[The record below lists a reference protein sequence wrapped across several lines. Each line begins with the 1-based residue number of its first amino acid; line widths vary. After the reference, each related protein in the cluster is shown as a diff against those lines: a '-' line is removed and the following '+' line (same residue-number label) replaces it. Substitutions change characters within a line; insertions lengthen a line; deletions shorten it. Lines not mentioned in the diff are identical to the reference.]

1 MQKNYNNLK
10 EATGPIEYSLSN
22 DYMFRS
28 VFQESKEALM
38 GLLCSVLHMEET
50 DIKDVIVCNPIELG
64 KSIEL
69 KDFIL
74 DLKIIYNNDTI
85 VNIELQVVNLG
96 NWPERSLS
104 YVCRAFDNINKGSD
118 YMEVKTAIHIGFLD
132 FTLFK
137 EYPEF
142 CATYMLKNVKN
153 HKVYSSKLV
162 IKVVELN
169 NTELATEEDIY
180 YGIDQWA
187 RLFKATTWEELRMC
201 AANNKAM
208 ENVANKVFEY
218 NSEETMRDICRA
230 REESLAYQKYVD
242 SRTKKMEEALIE
254 KEETVLKLDEEIAK
268 MNEEIAEKNEEIA
281 EKNEQLAAKEA
292 ELKEA
297 LELIKKLQAKV
308 QA

>member
-1 MQKNYNNLK
+1 
-10 EATGPIEYSLSN
+10 
-22 DYMFRS
+22 
-28 VFQESKEALM
+28 
-38 GLLCSVLHMEET
+38 
-50 DIKDVIVCNPIELG
+50 
-64 KSIEL
+64 
-69 KDFIL
+69 
-74 DLKIIYNNDTI
+74 
-85 VNIELQVVNLG
+85 
-96 NWPERSLS
+96 
-104 YVCRAFDNINKGSD
+104 
-118 YMEVKTAIHIGFLD
+118 
-132 FTLFK
+132 
-137 EYPEF
+137 
-142 CATYMLKNVKN
+142 
-153 HKVYSSKLV
+153 
-162 IKVVELN
+162 
-169 NTELATEEDIY
+169 
-180 YGIDQWA
+180 
-187 RLFKATTWEELRMC
+187 MC